1 MRFRNEN
8 LFVKIG
14 VTVNL
19 SQGQPKINGISQLR
33 LQLLLNMFDEKT
45 LSQIFFKCI
54 CSFVTQLKLH
64 VE

>member
-8 LFVKIG
+8 LFVKIS

-33 LQLLLNMFDEKT
+33 LHLLLNMFDEKNW
-45 LSQIFFKCI
+45 SQIF
-54 CSFVTQLKLH
+54 SSAFVLLLH
-64 VE
+64 S